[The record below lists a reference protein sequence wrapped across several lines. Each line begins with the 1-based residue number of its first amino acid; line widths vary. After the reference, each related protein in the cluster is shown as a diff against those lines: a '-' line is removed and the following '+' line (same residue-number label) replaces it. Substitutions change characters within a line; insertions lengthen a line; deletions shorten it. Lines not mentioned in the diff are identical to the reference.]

1 MFLLHNVIEF
11 QNFLLLILSTEVI
24 LCYLINWTVFTIPR
38 HLQSYNET
46 LTNRIKQLGNLYW
59 M

>member
-11 QNFLLLILSTEVI
+11 QNLLLLILSTEVI
-24 LCYLINWTVFTIPR
+24 LCYLINWTVFAVPR

-46 LTNRIKQLGNLYW
+46 LTNRIKQVGNLY
-59 M
+59 